1 MTVKLRALRARLRRI
16 NLGVH
21 DHAGSCRRL
30 TRYLAGLCCAQVGQP
45 EIAQVSDNHY
55 AEVYW
60 IVEAFAFRTLKQFRP
75 SG

>member
-30 TRYLAGLCCAQVGQP
+30 TRYLAGLCSERVGHRELAQ
-45 EIAQVSDNHY
+45 ASDNQY
-55 AEVYW
+55 VKVYST
-60 IVEAFAFRTLKQFRP
+60 V
-75 SG
+75 